1 MKPSSPPARLLSR
14 CLVPLAIALGTLACN
29 NGGGSGGGSKPQPSL
44 ATGTA
49 FAVTAS
55 GRLISFDVT
64 APGQLRTT
72 QTISGLSAGETVFGA
87 DIRPHSEKLF
97 VLGSTGRVYRVDAK
111 TGNAILLLGPIS
123 PALSG
128 AAFGF
133 DVDPFA
139 DRMRITSD
147 LDQNLSLGFQ
157 SGTAA
162 TDASLMYEMGDP
174 NFGADPEVVALAH
187 SHAFDGAT
195 VTTLYGIDTAL
206 DLLVRVGSV
215 DGSPQPPD
223 SGLLTTIG
231 ALGIDVSSAAAFD
244 IVGGGTAIAALA
256 APGAVDSQIYSIDL
270 ATGAA
275 ALIGTVGAGEAIVAL
290 AIDAPTFHG
299 LNTAGRLVT
308 FSGFRPA
315 VLKSVREVSG
325 LQAGEE
331 LVAIDFRPGTG
342 QMMGVGSTSRLYL
355 IDPGSGDATEVG
367 IGPFAPALAGVDFGV
382 DFDPRIDRLRVVS
395 NADENLVINPATGAV
410 QSVDNPLAYEA
421 SDPNAGVDP
430 SVVALANSDVVPSAG
445 STTAY
450 GIDSGLDIL
459 VRLGSPGGSPSAPA
473 SGELFTI
480 GPLGFDAPSMVGL
493 DIALS
498 GAAYAAFSLPGSND
512 SVLFWVDLSTGAA
525 TEVGRVGVN
534 FPLRSIAIPLPVSP
548 TAYAVTSANELI
560 RFKAFIPG
568 TIQVTNPIS
577 GLMAGETIIGLDFR
591 PEDGT
596 LFGLGSLSHLYEID
610 PDNGDATEVG
620 SGGFNPAL
628 LGTEFGMDFNPTSD
642 NVRIV
647 SDADQ
652 NLRVDSDSGNVIS
665 DDTPL
670 AYDLADPNAGADPEV
685 VAIGHTSNFKGA
697 NVSTLF
703 GIDSTLDVLVRI
715 GGPDGMPSPDG
726 GTLFTVGALGSDVS
740 SLAAMDVASGS
751 GAFAALSAPASA
763 TSELYRLDLATGAL
777 SLIGTIGG
785 GATVRALAL
794 DFD

>member
-1 MKPSSPPARLLSR
+1 MKSSSPPAHYLPRRTL
-14 CLVPLAIALGTLACN
+14 PLAIALATLACN
-29 NGGGSGGGSKPQPSL
+29 GGGGSGGGSKPQPSL

-49 FAVTAS
+49 FAVTES

-72 QTISGLSAGETVFGA
+72 QLINGLAAGETVLGA

-97 VLGSTGRVYRVDAK
+97 VLGSTGRVYRVDGK
-111 TGNAILLLGPIS
+111 TANAIFVVGPIS

-128 AAFGF
+128 SSFGF
-133 DVDPFA
+133 EVDPVA
-139 DRMRITSD
+139 DQMRITSD

-157 SGTAA
+157 SATAA
-162 TDASLMYEMGDP
+162 TDANLAYDVGDP

-187 SHAFDGAT
+187 SNAFDAAAA
-195 VTTLYGIDTAL
+195 TTLYGIDTTL
-206 DLLVRVGSV
+206 DVLVRVGSV

-231 ALGIDVSSAAAFD
+231 ALGVDASSAAAFD

-270 ATGAA
+270 ASGAA
-275 ALIGTVGAGEAIVAL
+275 TLIGTVGAGEVIVAI
-290 AIDAPTFHG
+290 AVDAPTFHG
-299 LNTAGRLVT
+299 LNTAGKLVT

-315 VLKSVREVSG
+315 VLKTVREVDG

-342 QMMGVGSTSRLYL
+342 QLMGVGSASRLYL
-355 IDPGSGDATEVG
+355 IDPASGDATEVG
-367 IGPFAPALAGVDFGV
+367 IGPFAPALAGADFGI

-395 NADENLVINPATGAV
+395 NTDENLVINPSTGAV
-410 QSVDNPLAYEA
+410 QSVDSPLAYEA
-421 SDPNAGVDP
+421 SDPNVGIDP
-430 SVVALANSDVVPSAG
+430 SVIALANSDVAPSAS

-480 GPLGFDAPSMVGL
+480 GALGFDAPSMVGL

-512 SVLFWVDLSTGAA
+512 SVLFWVDLSSGAA

-577 GLMAGETIIGLDFR
+577 GLMTGETIIGLDFR

-596 LFGLGSLSHLYEID
+596 LFGVGSLSHLYEID

-628 LGTEFGMDFNPTSD
+628 LGTEFGVDFNPTSD
-642 NVRIV
+642 NLRIV

-652 NLRVDSDSGNVIS
+652 NLRVDSDSGNVIQ

-670 AYDLADPNAGADPEV
+670 AYDPADPNAGADPEV
-685 VAIGHTSNFKGA
+685 VAIGHTSNFQGA

-703 GIDSTLDVLVRI
+703 GVDSALDILVRI
-715 GGPDGMPSPDG
+715 GGPDGVPSPDG
-726 GTLFTVGALGSDVS
+726 GLLFTIGALGVDTST
-740 SLAAMDVASGS
+740 LAAMDVASGS
-751 GAFAALSAPASA
+751 GAFAALTAPAG
-763 TSELYRLDLATGAL
+763 TSSDLYRVDLATGVV